1 MPLYDNAKYLI
12 RANLEEV
19 QRGGRVRAVIIGTF
33 TPAQHEAINELKA
46 SQGRPLLESPEI
58 VFLGSH
64 LYNSRVTGDG
74 YSLDDVMLQIDFA
87 LAATSLVVV
96 PSPKMTA
103 IRSTVRRQDGYGN
116 DVLDEAV
123 FELSQRKPRAE
134 LYSVVPKGD
143 RIKPPRPQKTQE

>member
-19 QRGGRVRAVIIGTF
+19 QRGGRVRAVTIGTF
-33 TPAQHEAINELKA
+33 TPAQHETINQLKA
-46 SQGRPLLESPEI
+46 SQGLALLESPEI

-64 LYNSRVTGDG
+64 VYNSRVTRDG
-74 YSLDDVMLQIDFA
+74 YSLDDVMLQIEFA
-87 LAATSLVVV
+87 LDATALVL

-103 IRSTVRRQDGYGN
+103 TRSTVLRQDGYGN
-116 DVLDEAV
+116 EVLDEAV

-134 LYSVVPKGD
+134 LFSVVPKGD
-143 RIKPPRPQKTQE
+143 RIKPPRPQKPLQ